1 MCVCIYIY
9 IYIYNL
15 NDKFSSLL
23 KMLLVRAKDKQ
34 ANSLTTTERTPFLR
48 SLSGL
53 FKKLPKYFKL
63 FLLPLIAIGSVRKV
77 HIGEVNMHIRCW
89 PRDL

>member
-1 MCVCIYIY
+1 
-9 IYIYNL
+9 
-15 NDKFSSLL
+15 
-23 KMLLVRAKDKQ
+23 MLLVRAKDKQ
-34 ANSLTTTERTPFLR
+34 ANSLTPTERTPFLR

-53 FKKLPKYFKL
+53 FKKLSKYFKL